1 MFSLG
6 FRIGLLPEQALDMSL
21 DQFNACVD
29 GYSNRL
35 LDQQK
40 LAAQQGYWAG
50 YYSRATHPKPLQ
62 SVINK
67 MDQSQGKPQKH
78 VAEVDVEEF
87 LRREA
92 QFKKNGGGSV
102 AN

>member
-6 FRIGLLPEQALDMSL
+6 FRIGLLPEQTLDMSL

-29 GYSNRL
+29 GYSTRL

-40 LAAQQGYWAG
+40 LAVQQGYWSG
-50 YYSRATHPKPLQ
+50 YYSRATHPKSLQ

-67 MDQSQGKPQKH
+67 MDQSQGRIQQH

-92 QFKKNGGGSV
+92 QFNRRVGESNG
-102 AN
+102 N

>member
-6 FRIGLLPEQALDMSL
+6 FRIGLLPEQTLDMSL

-29 GYSNRL
+29 GYSIRL

-40 LAAQQGYWAG
+40 LAAQQGYWTG
-50 YYSRATHPKPLQ
+50 YYSRTAHPKSLQ

-67 MDQSQGKPQKH
+67 IGQSQDKPQKH

-102 AN
+102 GN

>member
-6 FRIGLLPEQALDMSL
+6 FRIGLLPEQTLDMSL

-29 GYSNRL
+29 GYSTRL
-35 LDQQK
+35 LDRQK
-40 LAAQQGYWAG
+40 IAVQQGYWAG
-50 YYSRATHPKPLQ
+50 YYFRAAHPKSLQ
-62 SVINK
+62 SIINK
-67 MDQSQGKPQKH
+67 MDQPQGRVQQH

-92 QFKKNGGGSV
+92 RFKQNGGGSV
-102 AN
+102 GN

>member
-6 FRIGLLPEQALDMSL
+6 FRIGLLPEQTLNMSL

-29 GYSNRL
+29 GYSTRL

-40 LAAQQGYWAG
+40 LAVQQGYWAG
-50 YYSRATHPKPLQ
+50 YYSRATHPKSLQ

-67 MDQSQGKPQKH
+67 MDPSQGRIQQH

-92 QFKKNGGGSV
+92 QFNRKVGESNG
-102 AN
+102 N

>member
-6 FRIGLLPEQALDMSL
+6 FRVGLLPEQTLDMSL

-29 GYSNRL
+29 GYSTRL

-40 LAAQQGYWAG
+40 LAVQQGYWSG
-50 YYSRATHPKPLQ
+50 YYSRATHPKSLQ

-67 MDQSQGKPQKH
+67 MDQSQGRIQQH

-92 QFKKNGGGSV
+92 QFNRKVGESSGN
-102 AN
+102 

>member
-1 MFSLG
+1 
-6 FRIGLLPEQALDMSL
+6 MSL

-29 GYSNRL
+29 GYSTRL

-40 LAAQQGYWAG
+40 LAVQQGYWAG
-50 YYSRATHPKPLQ
+50 YYSRATHPKSLQ
-62 SVINK
+62 SIINK
-67 MDQSQGKPQKH
+67 MDQPQGRVQQH
-78 VAEVDVEEF
+78 VVEVDVEEF

-92 QFKKNGGGSV
+92 RFKQNGGGSV

>member
-6 FRIGLLPEQALDMSL
+6 FRIGLLPEQTLDMSL

-29 GYSNRL
+29 GYSTRL

-40 LAAQQGYWAG
+40 LAAQQGYWSG

-67 MDQSQGKPQKH
+67 MDQSQSKPQKH

-102 AN
+102 GN

>member
-6 FRIGLLPEQALDMSL
+6 FRVGLLPEQTLDMSL

-29 GYSNRL
+29 GYSARL

-40 LAAQQGYWAG
+40 IAVQQGYWAG
-50 YYSRATHPKPLQ
+50 YYSCATRPKSLQ
-62 SVINK
+62 SIINK
-67 MDQSQGKPQKH
+67 MDQPQGRVQQH

-92 QFKKNGGGSV
+92 RFKQNGGGSV
-102 AN
+102 GN

>member
-6 FRIGLLPEQALDMSL
+6 FRIGLLPEQTLDMSL

-29 GYSNRL
+29 GYSTRL

-40 LAAQQGYWAG
+40 LAVQQGYWAG

-67 MDQSQGKPQKH
+67 MDQSQSKPQKH
-78 VAEVDVEEF
+78 VSEVNVEEF

-102 AN
+102 GN